1 MNTIRTVIETLIRL
15 VQAEVLPDAVL
26 VVLDDVF
33 EVKRT
38 PSLLLQ
44 GPMLVE
50 NVTRRTQA
58 RLVEKNIASF
68 SYDECRHPRLYHLD
82 FDLILTTGTEV
93 ELLELGE
100 KISRFYQLFPV
111 IAIGQEGTLNIA
123 ELVPLGGLRR
133 VNLSNLRQA
142 SGRLRIEDCP
152 VYDGRVTQGKLIRDR
167 TFVFQGQSP
176 AELSETRTFTP
187 QGGAL

>member
-1 MNTIRTVIETLIRL
+1 MNTIRTVIEALIRL
-15 VQAEVLPDAVL
+15 VQAEVLPEAVL
-26 VVLDDVF
+26 AAPDDVF

-44 GPMLVE
+44 GPTLVE
-50 NVTRRTQA
+50 NATRRTQA
-58 RLVEKNIASF
+58 RLIQKDTASF
-68 SYDECRHPRLYHLD
+68 SYEECRHPRLYHLD
-82 FDLILTTGTEV
+82 FDLILTTDTEG

-100 KISRFYQLFPV
+100 SVARFYQLHPV
-111 IAIGQEGTLNIA
+111 VAIGDEGTLNLT

-167 TFVFQGQSP
+167 TFIFVGQTP
-176 AELSETRTFTP
+176 AELSETRTFPP
-187 QGGAL
+187 QGGTQ

>member
-15 VQAEVLPDAVL
+15 VQAEVLPEAVL
-26 VVLDDVF
+26 VAPDDVF

-44 GPMLVE
+44 GPTLVE
-50 NVTRRTQA
+50 NSGRRTQA
-58 RLVEKNIASF
+58 RLFEKDIPSL
-68 SYDECRHPRLYHLD
+68 SYEECRHPRLYHLD
-82 FDLILTTGTEV
+82 FDLILTTAAEGD
-93 ELLELGE
+93 LLELGE
-100 KISRFYQLFPV
+100 KVTCFFQLYPV
-111 IAIGQEGTLNIA
+111 LPIGQDGTLNLT

-133 VNLSNLRQA
+133 VNLSNLRQS

-167 TFVFQGQSP
+167 TFEFRGQTST
-176 AELSETRTFTP
+176 ELTETRTFPP
-187 QGGAL
+187 QGGAS